1 MTSETPG
8 NAPRPDPVAGVD
20 VAMAGLQGLDTRP
33 TAEHVAAFDRVH
45 TALSDALLA
54 IDEV

>member
-8 NAPRPDPVAGVD
+8 NAPRPDPVAGVG
-20 VAMAGLQGLDTRP
+20 VAMAGLQGLDARP